1 MSSIP
6 SPADSVAAPRLLE
19 QVRGRIRFK
28 HYSIRTE
35 QAYLDWIKRFIRF
48 LGKHHPN
55 DMGAR
60 EVLEFLTLMPV
71 AGRVAASTRHQAK
84 SALLFSSNLIRGGR
98 GSRGWQE
105 LAGAFA
111 GAGAPIL
118 SARLWF
124 SGMPAGAERG
134 CCMANPICP

>member
-6 SPADSVAAPRLLE
+6 SPVDSVAVPRLLE

-55 DMGAR
+55 DMGAH
-60 EVLEFLTLMPV
+60 EVLEFLTHLAV
-71 AGRVAASTRHQAK
+71 AGRVAASTWNRAR
-84 SALLFSSNLIRGGR
+84 SALLFSSN
-98 GSRGWQE
+98 
-105 LAGAFA
+105 
-111 GAGAPIL
+111 
-118 SARLWF
+118 
-124 SGMPAGAERG
+124 
-134 CCMANPICP
+134 